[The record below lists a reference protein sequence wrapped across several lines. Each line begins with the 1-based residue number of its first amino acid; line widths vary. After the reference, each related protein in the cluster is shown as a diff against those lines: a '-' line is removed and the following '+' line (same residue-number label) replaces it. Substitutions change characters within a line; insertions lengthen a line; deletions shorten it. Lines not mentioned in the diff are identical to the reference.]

1 MKNSSEPY
9 GFSFTRLHLIDS
21 SDIDPASQFSHKQ
34 ISQKSKPNGN
44 PERSQ
49 STENLCCFLKKN
61 PIRSDLSILVTG
73 DVLFSWK
80 QQGMFNSVS
89 PGILNENKSQ
99 LNYLRE
105 EK

>member
-1 MKNSSEPY
+1 MGIQREVK
-9 GFSFTRLHLIDS
+9 
-21 SDIDPASQFSHKQ
+21 A
-34 ISQKSKPNGN
+34 QKIYAV
-44 PERSQ
+44 
-49 STENLCCFLKKN
+49 FLKKN

-89 PGILNENKSQ
+89 PVILNENKSQ